1 VCLSAAIV
9 LASALLGGCA
19 LLANPPTGKA
29 PSPPAQDSAPAQ
41 DGDTGSR
48 RIVLVDQPWE
58 CKGRVDLDLVKVTM
72 RTRKDNAI
80 NIHGGCTG
88 RIGRVVVETWTDD
101 GIKVHRG
108 LPAPQDLVIQ
118 SGLVVCHQHS
128 LRVHQDGVQVM
139 AGERI
144 TFRNL
149 VVRCAGG
156 GNAQFFVGA
165 VFPAMPT
172 AIVCERC
179 LLGVGKSSGL
189 RIGRSVRSGA
199 RDTLICNN
207 LHFAAVFSGSTQPV
221 NERNKVLRASDARC
235 RADAT

>member
-1 VCLSAAIV
+1 VLLAAALV
-9 LASALLGGCA
+9 LASALLAGCA
-19 LLANPPTGKA
+19 LLATPPSNRE
-29 PSPPAQDSAPAQ
+29 PSPSAQDSAPAQ
-41 DGDTGSR
+41 DSGAGSK
-48 RIVLVDQPWE
+48 RIVRVDQPWE

-80 NIHGGCTG
+80 NLRGGCTG

-108 LPAPQDLVIQ
+108 LQVPHDLVIE
-118 SGLVVCHQHS
+118 SGLVVCHEHS
-128 LRVHQDGVQVM
+128 PLLHQDGVQVM

-156 GNAQFFVGA
+156 GNAQFFVAA

-172 AIVCERC
+172 EIVCEHC

-189 RIGRSVRSGA
+189 RIGRSLRSGA
-199 RDTLICNN
+199 RDTLICRNRY
-207 LHFAAVFSGSTQPV
+207 FAAVFTKSSQPV
-221 NERNKVLRASDARC
+221 NERNKVLSASDQRC
-235 RADAT
+235 RD